1 MTTLIQA
8 PSTLPPKGRIKF
20 IAQTEPADCGLAC
33 IAMLSSCFTQPLTLH
48 QLKEQFG
55 SSPRGTSMLE
65 IHDILGY
72 LGYGVRGVQF
82 DLDEIVEV
90 RTPAI
95 LHWDNIHFVVL
106 EKATHKDITILDPA
120 IGRIQLPLSEVKSK
134 ISGAAIEVLSA
145 PAEAFIKSSI
155 KEERG
160 PSLLRLVITNKQ
172 IWPTLALLS
181 VCNLF
186 FQILALTEPYLLSL
200 VTDHAIDKQDKSA
213 LELIIYIFA
222 GFFLSKTIL
231 DFVNAVIQANLSF
244 SLSASLYASIYKHVM
259 SLPPLFFA
267 KRGAIDIFSR
277 ISTLETAPGFFT
289 SGVFSAPFG
298 LLFIIFALILTFY
311 MAPLPALVA
320 LLFILLTIVLEV
332 PMQLYL
338 EKKQLAVTMIGIEE
352 SNLLAGSLMRMDQ
365 TKLNS
370 SESGVLS
377 RMYKKHIERSVQQ
390 RSLAIATDS
399 LENISTA
406 VGGLQNLVLVT
417 MTALLC
423 IEGKLTIGLAIAFLS
438 LTSDVKGRLLGLIQM
453 WSSYRSVHVQLGRL
467 HDICVNTPEFNNTPK
482 RSFGSLDTPPSIS
495 LQNVGFNYTK
505 FGESI
510 LQDVNLTIEPNEK
523 ILIVGESGS
532 GKSTLTRILTTLF
545 PPTTGELRFN
555 QQLSTDIDL
564 RQVRK
569 MFGGVLAEDKLQEG
583 TVLSNLT
590 SGASG
595 YTQAELDTVLD
606 KVGLRTTIEQME
618 SGLSTLITGDGRGV
632 STGQAQRILLAAAFL
647 RKPKILCLDEP
658 TSHCDSEVS
667 RRIGESLLSYPG
679 TVIICTHDKSLLDLP
694 YRKIYINAGRVSEK
708 TS

>member
-1 MTTLIQA
+1 MTTPIQT
-8 PSTLPPKGRIKF
+8 PSTLPPEGKLKF

-33 IAMLSSCFTQPLTLH
+33 IAMLSSRFAQPMTLH
-48 QLKEQFG
+48 QLKERFG

-65 IHDILGY
+65 IHDILGH
-72 LGYGVRGVQF
+72 LGCGVRAVQF
-82 DLDEIVEV
+82 EPEEIVEL
-90 RTPAI
+90 RAPAI
-95 LHWDNIHFVVL
+95 LHWEDSHYVVL
-106 EKATHKDITILDPA
+106 EKASSKHITILDPA
-120 IGRIQLPLSEVKSK
+120 IGRQQFALSELEGK
-134 ISGAAIEVLSA
+134 ISGSAIELLSA
-145 PAEAFIKSSI
+145 PAEAFVKSTV

-160 PSLLRLVITNKQ
+160 PSLLKLVMTNKQ

-181 VCNLF
+181 ICSLC
-186 FQILALTEPYLLSL
+186 FQLLALTEPYFMSL
-200 VTDHAIDKQDKSA
+200 VTDHAIDKRDKSV
-213 LELIIYIFA
+213 LELIVYIFT
-222 GFFLSKTIL
+222 GFFLARTIL
-231 DFVNAVIQANLSF
+231 DFIHAQISANLSF

-277 ISTLETAPGFFT
+277 ISTLETVPGFFS
-289 SGVFSAPFG
+289 SGVFSAPFD
-298 LLFIIFALILTFY
+298 LLFVVFALILTFY

-320 LLFILLTIVLEV
+320 VMFIVLTIALEV
-332 PMQLYL
+332 PTQFYL

-370 SESGVLS
+370 SESSVLS
-377 RMYKKHIERSVQQ
+377 RMYKKHIERGVQQ
-390 RSLAIATDS
+390 RSLAIATDN

-406 VGGLQNLVLVT
+406 VGGLQTLVLVT

-423 IEGKLTIGLAIAFLS
+423 IEGKLTIGLAIAFLA
-438 LTSDVKGRLLGLIQM
+438 LASDIKGRLLGLIKM
-453 WSSYRSVHVQLGRL
+453 WSAYRSVHVQLGRV
-467 HDICVNTPEFNNTPK
+467 HDICVNTPEFDNTLK
-482 RSFGSLDTPPSIS
+482 RSFGSLDTPPGIS
-495 LQNVGFNYTK
+495 LKNVGFAYTR

-510 LQDVNLTIEPNEK
+510 LWDVNLTIEPNEK

-532 GKSTLTRILTTLF
+532 GKSTLTRVLTTLF

-590 SGASG
+590 SGVSG
-595 YTQAELDTVLD
+595 FTEDELSNVLE
-606 KVGLRTTIEQME
+606 KAGLRTTIEQME
-618 SGLSTLITGDGRGV
+618 SGLNTLITGEGRGV
-632 STGQAQRILLAAAFL
+632 STGQAQRLLLAAALL

-667 RRIGESLLSYPG
+667 RRIGESLLAYPG
-679 TVIICTHDKSLLDLP
+679 TVIVCTHDKSLLDLP
-694 YRKIYINAGRVSEK
+694 FRKIYINTGRVFEG
-708 TS
+708 